1 MGKCPDCGNSVGP
14 VSIISGWDNW
24 GKFVCPGCSSK
35 IQFKTWLLAVVVL
48 AGLFIGAERLLHWM
62 LISQLPL
69 WLSFAIGSLLA
80 MVIMFFVPMAWT
92 FKKVSGEE
100 SRN

>member
-1 MGKCPDCGNSVGP
+1 MGKCPDCGNDIGP
-14 VSIISGWDNW
+14 ISIIRGWDNW
-24 GKFVCPGCSSK
+24 GKFVCPGCGSK

-69 WLSFAIGSLLA
+69 WLSFAIGSVLALL
-80 MVIMFFVPMAWT
+80 IMFLVPMVWS
-92 FKKVSGEE
+92 FKK
-100 SRN
+100 NNQT